1 MFSDS
6 MPSNLLHL
14 VILIVGCVLLLRKV
28 AEMDNYQ
35 DRRVFILTAI
45 ISSPFIIIFVSFV
58 FYVCYQPLFTDWIAE

>member
-1 MFSDS
+1 
-6 MPSNLLHL
+6 
-14 VILIVGCVLLLRKV
+14 
-28 AEMDNYQ
+28 MDNYQ